1 MDADADDDDEEE
13 DDDDDDDEE
22 EEAEEAE
29 EEDDV
34 SDDGDDGDDSD
45 SSSIGPKTVSL
56 RKEKRKRVEISQSS
70 EDSQETRDEAA
81 ALKNLCHS
89 DISDSDAEAEALFG
103 PG

>member
-1 MDADADDDDEEE
+1 MT
-13 DDDDDDDEE
+13 
-22 EEAEEAE
+22 
-29 EEDDV
+29 
-34 SDDGDDGDDSD
+34 
-45 SSSIGPKTVSL
+45 K
-56 RKEKRKRVEISQSS
+56 KRKRVEISQSS